1 MISEGIV
8 RSAATLVGS
17 VGSDFVVGVLI
28 VVGGCGHRQS
38 LMLKDSFE
46 AIGAR
51 VIVLQSV
58 SSLSVEFLRCKP
70 DFLIIGRQFP
80 DGDSLVWLRS
90 IRSRGF
96 STPCVLVSESG
107 LVDEV
112 VRAFT
117 AGADDH
123 LVSPVFFDEVLVRV
137 QSILRRVGHV
147 AGGRTLNS
155 FAQIT
160 ICRQTR
166 VVKVGGEV
174 CFLSSRK
181 FELLAYFIAN
191 QGKLIT
197 RHEIAVDVWGA
208 AFAKSTNVIEVAIYK
223 LREKFE
229 LMGHELEIRAVR
241 GKGYVLGSI
250 EGFES
255 GRLPVN

>member
-1 MISEGIV
+1 MKSESVV
-8 RSAATLVGS
+8 RSAITPVGG
-17 VGSDFVVGVLI
+17 VGFDLVVGVLI
-28 VVGGCGHRQS
+28 VVGGCGDRQS

-58 SSLSVEFLRCKP
+58 SSLSVEFLRCRP

-90 IRSRGF
+90 IRAQNLD
-96 STPCVLVSESG
+96 TPCVLVSESDS
-107 LVDEV
+107 VDEV
-112 VRAFT
+112 VRAFQ

-123 LVSPVFFDEVLVRV
+123 LVSPIIFDEVLVRV
-137 QSILRRVGHV
+137 QAILRRVGHV

-155 FAQIT
+155 FAEIT

-174 CFLSSRK
+174 CCLSHRK
-181 FELLAYFIAN
+181 FDLLAYLIAN
-191 QGKLIT
+191 QGTLVT
-197 RHEIAVDVWGA
+197 RREIAVDVWGA
-208 AFAKSTNVIEVAIYK
+208 AIAESTNVIEVAIYK

-229 LMGHELEIRAVR
+229 LLGHELQIRAVR
-241 GKGYVLGSI
+241 GKGYVLGSL
-250 EGFES
+250 ERETS
-255 GRLPVN
+255 S